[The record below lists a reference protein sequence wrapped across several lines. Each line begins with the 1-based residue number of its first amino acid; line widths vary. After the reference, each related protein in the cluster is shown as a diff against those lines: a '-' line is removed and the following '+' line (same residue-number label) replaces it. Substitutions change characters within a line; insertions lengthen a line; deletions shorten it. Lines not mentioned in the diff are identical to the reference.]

1 MDKVSVTAWKCTHN
15 KLEREL
21 KEDDNDENID
31 DDGYLL
37 LAFRVPE
44 NINKIIYLSSSSQL
58 CAVDVVIV
66 TLKMRKLRL
75 RGTNKLA

>member
-44 NINKIIYLSSSSQL
+44 NVPALQIKLFIYHPHHSSVQWTLSL
-58 CAVDVVIV
+58 
-66 TLKMRKLRL
+66 LL
-75 RGTNKLA
+75 